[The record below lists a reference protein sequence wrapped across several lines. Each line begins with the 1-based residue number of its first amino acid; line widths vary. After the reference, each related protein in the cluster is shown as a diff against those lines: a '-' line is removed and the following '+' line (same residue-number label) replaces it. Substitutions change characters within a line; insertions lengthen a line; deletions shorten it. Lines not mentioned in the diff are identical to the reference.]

1 MSGPIIFGKP
11 LPVHIPFHIS
21 AARFRVNFGA
31 AGSGKSYAGCDE
43 AIKWALQYPGI
54 TGMISRKYVTDLRD
68 STERVFMERMP
79 DELLQQCKLTR
90 SGGHYDRCLFP
101 NGSEILFRGLEEW
114 EKKKSVNLGFLFM
127 DEMTEFDEDTFHGM
141 RTRLRQA
148 DRTPEAR
155 MRGYTGK
162 IERTGLWGATNPN
175 GHDWVWRLFHPD
187 STDEMRQ
194 KLDGAA
200 FFSTTL
206 DNPFLPPD
214 YVDDLLNMPRQYIL
228 RYVLCQFDDFAGR
241 IYEDFGEPGT
251 IVPHPVFDLARPG
264 PVVWMGM
271 DPGTRNPTAGVW
283 CWVDEA
289 NHRLVAIAE
298 YKEPGLAVDT
308 HVAKWRNIE
317 VMQRMRVQWRVGDP
331 NAITQRDRGT
341 QIPLIEQYGRLGYH
355 FALGAAD
362 RDTRIW
368 QLGRL
373 IKLRRFV
380 VSEDLPQLTESLKE
394 YQWKNLTP
402 AQKNRGEDPKSEPLK
417 KNTDLVEAAQF
428 ISGRFLPF
436 RTKPY
441 EPEPQN
447 WSDEIWRDVRRH
459 RREAAYGS
467 NVSYSDLGIQ
477 L

>member
-1 MSGPIIFGKP
+1 MAPIIFGKP
-11 LPVHIPFHIS
+11 LRVHVPFHAS
-21 AARFRVNFGA
+21 GARFRVAFGA

-43 AIKWALQYPGI
+43 AIKWALRYPGI
-54 TGMISRKYVTDLRD
+54 TGMVSRKYVTDLRD
-68 STERVFMERMP
+68 STERVFMERLGP
-79 DELLQQCKLTR
+79 LTEHCKMSR
-90 SGGHYDRCLFP
+90 AGGHYERCLFP
-101 NGSEILFRGLEEW
+101 NGSEILFRGLDEW

-141 RTRLRQA
+141 RTRLRQR

-155 MRGYTGK
+155 SKGHTDPL
-162 IERTGLWGATNPN
+162 ERTGLWGATNPN
-175 GHDWVWRLFHPD
+175 GHDWVYKLFHPESKD
-187 STDEMRQ
+187 RLPDAE
-194 KLDGAA
+194 A

-206 DNPFLPPD
+206 DNPFLGED
-214 YVDDLLNMPRQYIL
+214 YVTDLLNMPRQYIL

-241 IYEDFGEPGT
+241 IYEEFGEPGT
-251 IVPHPVFDLARPG
+251 IVPHPHFDLNRPG

-271 DPGTRNPTAGVW
+271 DPGTQNPTAGVW
-283 CWVDEA
+283 CHVDEA

-308 HVAKWRNIE
+308 HVAKWRTIE
-317 VMQRMRVQWRVGDP
+317 AMQRMRVQWRVGDP
-331 NAITQRDRGT
+331 NSITQRDRGT
-341 QIPLIEQYGRLGYH
+341 AIPLQQQYAKLGYN

-380 VSEDLPQLTESLKE
+380 VSEDLPQLSEALRE
-394 YQWKNLTP
+394 YQWKDLTP
-402 AQKNRGEDPKSEPLK
+402 AQKARGEEPRSEPLK

-428 ISGRFLPF
+428 VAGRFLPF

-447 WSDEIWRDVRRH
+447 WSDEIWQSVRQQQRDVR
-459 RREAAYGS
+459 YGS
-467 NVSYSDLGIQ
+467 PVSYSDLGIPQ
-477 L
+477 